1 MKNAAVDEILRIE
14 KEKGADTQIDD
25 IRHLVTGAKGKMVL
39 HEGKM
44 DEAAWSCGMVAG
56 LIHDV
61 PSCEELINRIMGEAE
76 SIIRDRLM
84 GAL

>member
-1 MKNAAVDEILRIE
+1 MAEILRIE
-14 KEKGADTQIDD
+14 NEKGADTQIDD

-61 PSCEELINRIMGEAE
+61 PSCEELINRIMGEADE
-76 SIIRDRLM
+76 IIRGRLM
-84 GAL
+84 GSL